1 MPAGHAAGMRRAL
14 VLLVGWSVPGVLSAL
29 QLWLLTLDHPDP
41 SAAYLSQI
49 PPWWLWALATPALAR
64 LSDRRPLLGHGLR
77 NLPWHIAA
85 CVAMGVGHALIVLV
99 LWRLAGTPLRD
110 LPFLV
115 AWRIVSL
122 KMIFIVA
129 LAYAAVI
136 ALHHVFGLRRAGAE
150 LEIQLARAQLDALR
164 LQIRP
169 HFLFNTLN
177 TIAMQVRT
185 GAHAGAVEMLST
197 LGGLLRETIDDSAP
211 EVTLVRELGVVRRWL
226 DIEHVR
232 FGDRLRV
239 AWDIAPD
246 CERARVP
253 AFLLQPL
260 VENALRHGLGALPE
274 GGELR
279 IRVRRIEDRLSIEV
293 IDDGRG
299 LAGTLRPGLG
309 LTNVRDRLARMYPGK
324 YQLAI
329 SPRVDGRGV
338 CAAVTIPFA
347 EVGDD

>member
-1 MPAGHAAGMRRAL
+1 MPRAL
-14 VLLVGWSVPGVLSAL
+14 VLLFGWSMPGVLSAV
-29 QLWLLTLDHPDP
+29 QVWLLSRDHPDP
-41 SAAYLSQI
+41 PWVYFVAQI
-49 PPWWLWALATPALAR
+49 PPWWLWAVATPVLAR
-64 LSDRRPLLGHGLR
+64 LSDRRPLLGHRSVR
-77 NLPWHIAA
+77 NLPWHV
-85 CVAMGVGHALIVLV
+85 VAFLVMDAGHALVVVL
-99 LWRLAGTPLRD
+99 LARRPGNALGD
-110 LPFLV
+110 LPLLS
-115 AWRIVSL
+115 AWWAVSL
-122 KMIFIVA
+122 KMIFVVA

-136 ALHHVFGLRRAGAE
+136 AVHHVLGLRRVRAE
-150 LEIQLARAQLDALR
+150 LEIRLARAQLDALR

-185 GAHAGAVEMLST
+185 GAYAAAVEMLSA
-197 LGGLLRETIDDSAP
+197 LGGLLRETIDDSAA
-211 EVTLVRELGVVRRWL
+211 EVALDRELGVVRRWL
-226 DIEHVR
+226 EIERVR

-279 IRVRRIEDRLSIEV
+279 IRAQRTGGQLAIEV

-299 LAGTLRPGLG
+299 LDGELRMGVGLR
-309 LTNVRDRLARMYPGK
+309 NVRDRLAHMYPDACE
-324 YQLAI
+324 LAVA
-329 SPRVDGRGV
+329 PRDGGRGV
-338 CAAVTIPFA
+338 RALVTIPFA
-347 EVGDD
+347 EVGRG